1 MQRNEG
7 NQMKKLIAA
16 ALMAVTTCA
25 MANGPFDG
33 VYQSTT
39 DAKSLILLQQ
49 NGGTL
54 LAVNY
59 FSVPTNGTVGMF
71 YGNTTVKP
79 SELLVWDG
87 YMGQIDGNH
96 AVVSG
101 RTVNFMCEATLDVA
115 LGNGVLTATI
125 VKMEQTREGYLQNV
139 PCSKLLPVGMAVTA
153 KRVY

>member
-1 MQRNEG
+1 
-7 NQMKKLIAA
+7 MKKLIAA
-16 ALMAVTTCA
+16 GLLAVTTCA

-39 DAKSLILLQQ
+39 SEKSLILLQQ
-49 NGGTL
+49 NGSTL

-59 FSVPTNGTVGMF
+59 FAVPTNGTVGMF
-71 YGNTTVKP
+71 CGNTTVKP

-87 YMGQIDGNH
+87 YMGQIEGSH

-101 RTVNFMCEATLDVA
+101 RTINFMCESTLDVV
-115 LGNGVLTATI
+115 LGNGTLTATL
-125 VKMEQTREGYLQNV
+125 VKMEQTREGYLQDI
-139 PCSKLLPVGMAVTA
+139 PCAKLLPVGTVVTA